1 MTSKIVLLILVFTA
15 VAATGA
21 AAQPVVALH
30 AVSRTGNSG
39 TCIGVAGLSCTS
51 YSVDVPE
58 AENGV
63 FVYLVVAR
71 GDEETGVSG
80 VSFAYDISTLAGVED
95 FILCADSQVGAQSG
109 SIISWDPGTNCQR
122 NVIGSDGVHA
132 IAGVFTVGTV
142 GPSFMTIFPNQET
155 DPKALS
161 VFGCDGSSMEVAP
174 AAFVTFGALVDEG
187 VNPCEA
193 VVPTRPSTWGR
204 MKSLFGS

>member
-1 MTSKIVLLILVFTA
+1 MTNRTALLSLAFAV

-30 AVSRTGNSG
+30 AVSRSGNSG
-39 TCIGVAGLSCTS
+39 VCTGVADLSCTS
-51 YSVDVPE
+51 YSVNVPD

-63 FVYLVVAR
+63 YVYLVIAR

-95 FILCADSQVGAQSG
+95 FTLCADYQVGVQSG
-109 SIISWDPGTNCQR
+109 SIISWDPGTNCQQ

-132 IAGVFTVGTV
+132 IAGVFTVGII
-142 GPSFMTIFPNQET
+142 GPSFMTINPNQET
-155 DPKALS
+155 EPKVLS
-161 VFGCDGSSMEVAP
+161 VFDCDGSSTEVAP
-174 AAFVTFGALVDEG
+174 AAFVTFGALGDEG

-193 VVPTRPSTWGR
+193 VVPTRPTTWGR
-204 MKSLFGS
+204 MKSLFGR